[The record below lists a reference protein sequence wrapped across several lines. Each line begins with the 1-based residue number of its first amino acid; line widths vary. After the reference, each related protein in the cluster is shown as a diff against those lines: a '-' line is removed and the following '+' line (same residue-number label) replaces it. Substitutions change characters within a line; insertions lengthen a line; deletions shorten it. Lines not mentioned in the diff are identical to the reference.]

1 MNRAPLLITLLL
13 ITSVHALAA
22 DWPMWRADAS
32 RRGTSTAELPAK
44 LYLQWTLE
52 LPKPDAAWPAE
63 QEKLQFDRL
72 YEPVLAGKRLFV
84 PSMISD
90 KLTAFDTDSGK
101 ELWRFYTNGPV
112 RFSPA
117 IWKDKIFII
126 CDDGYLYCLGT
137 ADGSLVW
144 KFRGGPSERRVLGN
158 DRLISTWPARGGPVV
173 YDDKIYFG
181 AGIWPFMG
189 IFLHALDAE
198 TGRVIWTN
206 SGEGSSFQTQQHG
219 SPAFSG
225 IAPQGYLAAN
235 EDFLVVSGGRTMP
248 AVYDRKTGAI
258 KHYDVSARNMGTKG
272 GGGYDVVLGENF
284 YLNRNCAYRLDNGKF
299 ITKLDA
305 LLINDHS
312 IICHDGDGLR
322 GFQPRWENHKTKD
335 RKGKVQSTIRLRKT
349 WA

>member
-32 RRGTSTAELPAK
+32 RRGTSAAELPAK

-126 CDDGYLYCLGT
+126 C
-137 ADGSLVW
+137 
-144 KFRGGPSERRVLGN
+144 
-158 DRLISTWPARGGPVV
+158 
-173 YDDKIYFG
+173 
-181 AGIWPFMG
+181 
-189 IFLHALDAE
+189 
-198 TGRVIWTN
+198 
-206 SGEGSSFQTQQHG
+206 
-219 SPAFSG
+219 
-225 IAPQGYLAAN
+225 
-235 EDFLVVSGGRTMP
+235 
-248 AVYDRKTGAI
+248 
-258 KHYDVSARNMGTKG
+258 
-272 GGGYDVVLGENF
+272 
-284 YLNRNCAYRLDNGKF
+284 
-299 ITKLDA
+299 
-305 LLINDHS
+305 
-312 IICHDGDGLR
+312 
-322 GFQPRWENHKTKD
+322 
-335 RKGKVQSTIRLRKT
+335 
-349 WA
+349 